1 MIQRGFLHMSKS
13 RIRGFSHERDLARKL
28 WDHGLAVIRAPASG
42 SKTKHLLYPDIV
54 IIYKGKTAAIEVK
67 TMKKTRTLYI
77 EAYQVKKLLE
87 FADRAGGEAY
97 VAVKVVGT
105 GEWIFMPISKLEKT
119 TNGNYKLKKE
129 VLQEGLKLEAFISI
143 MKGVRKLTEFKS

>member
-1 MIQRGFLHMSKS
+1 MSKS

-54 IIYKGKTAAIEVK
+54 VIYKGKTAVLEVK
-67 TMKKTRTLYI
+67 TMKKTRSIYI

-87 FADRAGGEAY
+87 FADRAGGEAFI
-97 VAVKVVGT
+97 AVKVIGT
-105 GEWIFMPISKLEKT
+105 GEWIFLPVSKLEKT
-119 TNGNYKLKKE
+119 TNDNFKLRKE
-129 VLQEGLKLEAFISI
+129 FLAEGFKLEAFVSI
-143 MKGVRKLTEFKS
+143 MKGVKKLTEFTSRD